1 MNINSVIGYLAI
13 INIVTFCLY
22 GMDKSAAVKDKR
34 RIPNRVLLALA
45 AVGGSIGAWIGMYTF
60 KHKTKKWYYTIT
72 VPVIL
77 ILQITLAVLL
87 LSGCGIDTSSVAGSM
102 NQVTETQN
110 EESVEAEDASEVSS
124 DTQELPEKIDI
135 EAFDDEETEALE
147 ESNDDITSN
156 YTVYVTK
163 TGDKY
168 HLEGCSYLK
177 SIGGI
182 MTEEEARR
190 AGYEPCSRC
199 ID

>member
-1 MNINSVIGYLAI
+1 M
-13 INIVTFCLY
+13 
-22 GMDKSAAVKDKR
+22 
-34 RIPNRVLLALA
+34 
-45 AVGGSIGAWIGMYTF
+45 
-60 KHKTKKWYYTIT
+60 
-72 VPVIL
+72 
-77 ILQITLAVLL
+77 
-87 LSGCGIDTSSVAGSM
+87 
-102 NQVTETQN
+102 
-110 EESVEAEDASEVSS
+110 
-124 DTQELPEKIDI
+124 PEKIDI